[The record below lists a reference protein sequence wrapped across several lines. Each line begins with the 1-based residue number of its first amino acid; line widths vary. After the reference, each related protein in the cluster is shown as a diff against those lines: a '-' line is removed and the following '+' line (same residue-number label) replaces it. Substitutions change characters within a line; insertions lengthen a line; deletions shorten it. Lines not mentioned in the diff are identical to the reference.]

1 MKPIIPPTARREL
14 AKIRPMEG
22 SQYFD
27 VLDPIM
33 APIFTA
39 KQVSLSCT
47 KPCNTKN
54 SNYFFSF
61 RTRLIWPSDVQGGSQ
76 QLTLVESR
84 GAVALG
90 RTCNDGHIGRS
101 GKNSREKQDT
111 SQKGVNIRRS
121 KTRSEAT
128 KASSSCQLNQDEAE
142 QNRAPADLV

>member
-39 KQVSLSCT
+39 KQVSSSMRKTCDT
-47 KPCNTKN
+47 TSPI
-54 SNYFFSF
+54 SSFSF
-61 RTRLIWPSDVQGGSQ
+61 PTQLIWSSDVQGGSQ

-90 RTCNDGHIGRS
+90 RTCNDGHFGRS
-101 GKNSREKQDT
+101 SKSSKEKRTQA
-111 SQKGVNIRRS
+111 S
-121 KTRSEAT
+121 
-128 KASSSCQLNQDEAE
+128 KASI
-142 QNRAPADLV
+142 